1 MAKKFDEFVEQI
13 AFGAQGPKNAS
24 SLGLY
29 LSPEVVYLSET
40 HLKDGKL
47 VVDHLV
53 RIPIPADEKKKAG
66 ATATMNTD
74 FLEDPVKIAGLIK
87 QSMSQLRWNSKNV
100 RVTLSHHLGLLR
112 YFTMPAMDRRFLK
125 SAVPL
130 EAKKYIPIP
139 FDLLA
144 HDFQAIPLPPDAA
157 GKPRVGI
164 VIAVTQRKNI
174 DNVRGLLDALGL
186 KLDGLEVAP
195 LSVLRLWQAVDA
207 PKDPAPLLQVHIDGG
222 NVRVMVMDHGSPVFF
237 REVFLNADATPG
249 DLRKID
255 LMGCLSFVQK
265 QLGLTTVSRM
275 RVSGSVANLE
285 EMKAAFAEDTHLPAV
300 IQDTPKL
307 LSVKSG
313 DWAGYSA
320 LGASAH
326 SLMPSVSTLDMAATE
341 RVTDEERQTA
351 RDIMIAG
358 VVAAVLLAGAG
369 LLKSATYSYRR
380 LELTKYEGKIDPDVK
395 ASLTGLDPIA
405 IDSLLKDMQAQ
416 LDQMRAVTGATVRH
430 PKISVVLKEIIDAM
444 PDKIWLDHLS
454 ISNPLMGADKQP
466 FIITLRGHAQDSSVA
481 AEQTLAFQFKDTLIR
496 NPVLGKLFEIN
507 LSLQKIAGSD
517 DAAMSSSP
525 NGLDPKA
532 LAEKLEERTQF
543 SLELKAKH

>member
-1 MAKKFDEFVEQI
+1 MPKKLDDIVEQI
-13 AFGAQGPKNAS
+13 AFGEQGPKNAS
-24 SLGLY
+24 CLGLY
-29 LSPEVVYLSET
+29 LSPEVVYLSESRM
-40 HLKDGKL
+40 KDGKL

-53 RIPIPADEKKKAG
+53 RIPIPVDEKKKPG

-74 FLEDPVKIAGLIK
+74 FLEDPAKIGGLIK

-112 YFTMPAMDRRFLK
+112 YFVMPAMERRFLK
-125 SAVPL
+125 SAVPI

-144 HDFQAIPLPPDAA
+144 HDYQAVPVPADPT

-174 DNVRGLLDALGL
+174 EHVRGLLDSLGL

-207 PKDPAPLLQVHIDGG
+207 PKDPAPFLHVHLDGG
-222 NVRVMVMDHGSPVFF
+222 SVRVMVVDRGSPVFF
-237 REVFLNADATPG
+237 REVFLSSDATPQ

-255 LMGCLSFVQK
+255 LTGCLSFVQK
-265 QLGLTTVSRM
+265 QLGLTTVSRL
-275 RVSGSVANLE
+275 RVSGSIPNLE
-285 EMKAAFAEDTHLPAV
+285 EMKNAFAQDTNLPAT

-326 SLMPSVSTLDMAATE
+326 SLLPSVSTLDMAAME
-341 RVTDEERQTA
+341 RVTDEEKQTA

-358 VVAAVLLAGAG
+358 VVVAVMLACAG
-369 LLKSATYSYRR
+369 LLKSATYTYRAQ
-380 LELTKYEGKIDPDVK
+380 ELHKYENKIDPDVK
-395 ASLTGLDPIA
+395 ASLDGMDPIA
-405 IDSLLKDMQAQ
+405 IDALLKDMQAQ
-416 LDQMRAVTGATVRH
+416 LDQMRAVTNSTVRH
-430 PKISVVLKEIIDAM
+430 PKVSVVLKEIIDAM
-444 PDKIWLDHLS
+444 PDKIWFDHVS
-454 ISNPLMGADKQP
+454 VVNPLMGADKQP

-481 AEQTLAFQFKDTLIR
+481 AEQSLAFQFKDTLIR
-496 NPVLGKLFEIN
+496 NPVLGKLFEIS
-507 LSLQKIAGSD
+507 LALQKMAGD
-517 DAAMSSSP
+517 DDTAMNSP

-543 SLELKAKH
+543 TLELKAKR